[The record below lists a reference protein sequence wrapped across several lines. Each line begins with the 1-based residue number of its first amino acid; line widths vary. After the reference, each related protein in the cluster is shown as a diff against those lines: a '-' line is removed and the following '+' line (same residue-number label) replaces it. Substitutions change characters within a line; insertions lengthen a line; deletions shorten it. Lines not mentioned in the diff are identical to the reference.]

1 MRAPFPARVAN
12 PNLSVGQFARQGE
25 PIFALVDTRRWYV
38 VANFR
43 EAFLESIRPGQDV
56 EVYLMPYP
64 HRRFHG
70 TVQGVGWAIQTP
82 DTAPNG
88 TLMGVKP
95 TLDWVRLA
103 QPLPIR
109 IQLEA
114 PNPDQPYRMG
124 MTAVVTVRKPPASPP
139 ATTIGTCGNQ
149 HHHAT
154 AACRIRAGWAR
165 TDGRTPTSGR
175 AHGV

>member
-95 TLDWVRLA
+95 TPSTGSGLHNAFPSAFSSKR
-103 QPLPIR
+103 
-109 IQLEA
+109 
-114 PNPDQPYRMG
+114 
-124 MTAVVTVRKPPASPP
+124 
-139 ATTIGTCGNQ
+139 
-149 HHHAT
+149 
-154 AACRIRAGWAR
+154 RIRTNLIAWA
-165 TDGRTPTSGR
+165 
-175 AHGV
+175 